1 MMKRENNLI
10 WLIADPDNLRLAF
23 WKACKAKEGKMVV
36 AQYRKSLDENLLA
49 LRNELLS
56 GNVQVGQYHYFT
68 IYDPKERKI
77 CAATFRERVLHHAL
91 MNICHANFEKY
102 QIFDSYASRLGK
114 GTYAA
119 LERSKNFQRKYKW
132 FLKLDVRKYF
142 DSIDLCILKQQLAK
156 RFKDVVLINVFYSII
171 DSYETSTGKGLPIG
185 NLTSQYFA
193 NHYLALA
200 DHYIKEKFQAPAY
213 VRYMDDMVIWSND
226 KNSLLKIGNEFQS
239 FIESELSLSLKP
251 FCLNSTDKGLPF
263 LGYILFPKTVLLN
276 NSSRNR
282 FKAKLKQY
290 AYKLNNAEWNQA
302 EYQAHVL
309 PLIAFAKHANTFNLR
324 TKYNEVMKQG
334 NS

>member
-1 MMKRENNLI
+1 MKRENNLI
-10 WLIADPDNLRLAF
+10 SLIADPDNLRLAF
-23 WKACKAKEGKMVV
+23 WKARKAKEGKMEV
-36 AQYRKSLDENLLA
+36 AEFRKSLDKNLLT
-49 LRNELLS
+49 LCNELLS

-68 IYDPKERKI
+68 IFDPKERKI
-77 CAATFRERVLHHAL
+77 CAATFRERILHHAL
-91 MNICHANFEKY
+91 MNVCHVNFEKY

-119 LERSKNFQRKYKW
+119 LERASVFQHQYKW

-142 DSIDLCILKQQLAK
+142 DSIDHAILKSMLTK
-156 RFKDVVLINVFYSII
+156 RFKDKVLLQVFFQII
-171 DSYETSTGKGLPIG
+171 DSYQTLEGKGLPIG

-200 DHYIKEKFQAPAY
+200 DHHIKEKLQASAY

-226 KNSLLKIGNEFQS
+226 KNMLLKIGNAFQS
-239 FIESELSLSLKP
+239 FIETELFLTLKP

-263 LGYILFPKTVLLN
+263 LGYMLFPKTVLLN
-276 NSSRNR
+276 NSSRKR

-290 AYKLNNAEWNQA
+290 TYKLNNAQWNQA

-324 TKYNEVMKQG
+324 TKYNEMMNTG
-334 NS
+334 

>member
-36 AQYRKSLDENLLA
+36 AQYRKSLGENLLS

-226 KNSLLKIGNEFQS
+226 KNSLLKIGNKFQS

-334 NS
+334 NI

>member
-36 AQYRKSLDENLLA
+36 AQYRKSLGENLLS